1 MNLLLLMC
9 SMSISFFLFCVRTGK
24 GSSVILVRDLFNRS
38 SGLGWISLE
47 WFSSGRKKAAS
58 LFVSSNDNFMLRG
71 DGLIYVGVIVRVDL
85 AFLCPVERRRYDLS
99 VALLPKLGAGG

>member
-1 MNLLLLMC
+1 M
-9 SMSISFFLFCVRTGK
+9 
-24 GSSVILVRDLFNRS
+24 
-38 SGLGWISLE
+38 
-47 WFSSGRKKAAS
+47 
-58 LFVSSNDNFMLRG
+58 FVSSNDNFMFRG